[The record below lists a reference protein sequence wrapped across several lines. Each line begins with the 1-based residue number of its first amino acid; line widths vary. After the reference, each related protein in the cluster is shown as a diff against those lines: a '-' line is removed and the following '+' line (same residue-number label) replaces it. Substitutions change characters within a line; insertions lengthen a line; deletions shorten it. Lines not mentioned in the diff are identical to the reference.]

1 MSNDKS
7 KKPSIEEKLL
17 ENAKE
22 KYENESEET
31 KEMLKEK
38 GITIE
43 KEIEL
48 YTIHTNL
55 DVHYIAQEYDKDKT
69 LHKDSEYW
77 DD

>member
-43 KEIEL
+43 KAIEL
-48 YTIHTNL
+48 YTLTHFL
-55 DVHYIAQEYDKDKT
+55 DFNYIANE
-69 LHKDSEYW
+69 
-77 DD
+77 